1 MGEFLKF
8 AFLALISFSPASVF
22 FFTTHNSFFS
32 LVSSHFFF
40 LQQAPFPSSATV
52 LFSNILN
59 VFSCSFFSFQPS
71 FRFALTAY
79 LSLYTSLHS
88 IESTK
93 QTVIKNT
100 HFSIESILLE
110 QIFFLLC
117 LLNAMFSSIYAA
129 EPFQKPSVG
138 FLCSSLNKAV
148 YPGWCFSKN
157 RVGRSSFPS
166 FTGRSNILIPPLSGR
181 LVDRNSNTA
190 R

>member
-138 FLCSSLNKAV
+138 FLCSSLNKEQSIQAGVFLKIGWAGLLSLPSPAV
-148 YPGWCFSKN
+148 PTF
-157 RVGRSSFPS
+157 
-166 FTGRSNILIPPLSGR
+166 
-181 LVDRNSNTA
+181 
-190 R
+190 